1 VPFFIYLKRRCGILK
16 RWFLVGA
23 ILLAALLMVS
33 CGIPQ
38 EDYDSVLTERD
49 ALMGENTTLKA
60 TIDKLELDLNGAENE
75 IQTLENDVAEVEGQ
89 IQTLQSDL
97 SDAESDIADALTQI
111 ETLEGSLLDIES
123 NLVGAQTQIVT
134 LKGDLT
140 VTEEQLGV
148 MEAALEAVHGELLF
162 YDDFEDGDTEGWDF
176 RGFEVSWSVIQ
187 KDNNYLLQGADQ
199 QGKRM
204 NASIIDSYDWENYT
218 LEFRINI
225 TQIESAMGFWVN
237 FRATQDLSKNYMLGI
252 SPTIAQIQ
260 KGNPVI
266 SEKRWSDPL
275 RGWIDIK
282 IEVYR
287 DNVRVYIN
295 EDTFGFFDTEP
306 LERGGI
312 NFRVDSQYAEVYLD
326 DVLVTIDN
334 KIPQ

>member
-1 VPFFIYLKRRCGILK
+1 M
-16 RWFLVGA
+16 
-23 ILLAALLMVS
+23 LLAALLMVS

-38 EDYDSVLTERD
+38 GDYESVLTERD
-49 ALMGENTTLKA
+49 ALMGENTTMKA
-60 TIDKLELDLNGAENE
+60 TINKLESDLNGAENE
-75 IQTLENDVAEVEGQ
+75 IQTLESDVADVESQ
-89 IQTLQSDL
+89 IQTFESDL
-97 SDAESDIADALTQI
+97 SDAESNIADALTQI
-111 ETLEGSLLDIES
+111 GILEGSLSDAES
-123 NLVGAQTQIVT
+123 NLAGAQTQIGT
-134 LKGDLT
+134 LKGDLA

-148 MEAALEAVHGELLF
+148 MEAVLEAVHGELLF
-162 YDDFEDGDTEGWDF
+162 YGDFEDGDTEGWDF
-176 RGFEVSWSVIQ
+176 RGFEASWSIIQ
-187 KDNNYLLQGADQ
+187 EDNNYLLQGADPE
-199 QGKRM
+199 GKRT

-237 FRATQDLSKNYMLGI
+237 FRANQDLSESYMLGI

-260 KGNPVI
+260 KGDPVI

-295 EDTFGFFDTEP
+295 EDTFGFFDNEP

-312 NFRVDSQYAEVYLD
+312 NFKVDSRYAEVYLD